1 MTRVLV
7 TGGCGFIGTNLIRLM
22 HAERPDW
29 VILNVDCLTYAGNSD
44 NLNNLTSSDR
54 YTFELLNITDQ
65 SAVIGV
71 IDTFR
76 PDRVFHLAAESHV
89 DRSIDSPTHFMT
101 SNIMGTFH
109 LLEAVRAT
117 WGERKDTRFIHVSTD
132 EVYGSLNAF
141 EQFTESSPYNP
152 SSPYAASKASSDHL
166 VRAYHRTYGLP
177 VILSH
182 SVNNFGAYQ
191 FPEKLVPLTIHRAIN
206 GQSVPVYGNGHQVRD
221 WLEVED
227 HCRALLALER
237 CGMVGHTYNV
247 SGRSERRNLEVIA
260 QIFVE
265 LAHCTGQSLEYYNDL
280 IDHVSDRPGHDVR
293 YALDPTKLITETNWA
308 PAYTFEEGIR
318 RTVSWY
324 LRNQVWVEQMRARAQ
339 EMRLYSK
346 EVK

>member
-1 MTRVLV
+1 
-7 TGGCGFIGTNLIRLM
+7 M

-29 VILNVDCLTYAGNSD
+29 VILNVDCLTYAGNSN

-71 IDTFR
+71 IDAFR

-89 DRSIDSPTHFMT
+89 DCSIDSPTHFMT

-177 VILSH
+177 SYLSH

-221 WLEVED
+221 WLDVED

-265 LAHCTGQSLEYYNDL
+265 LAHRTGQSLEYYNEL
-280 IDHVSDRPGHDVR
+280 IDHVSTVPDM
-293 YALDPTKLITETNWA
+293 
-308 PAYTFEEGIR
+308 TFD
-318 RTVSWY
+318 
-324 LRNQVWVEQMRARAQ
+324 MRSTQ
-339 EMRLYSK
+339 LS
-346 EVK
+346 

>member
-1 MTRVLV
+1 
-7 TGGCGFIGTNLIRLM
+7 M

-29 VILNVDCLTYAGNSD
+29 VILNVDCLTYAGNSN

-71 IDTFR
+71 IDAFR

-221 WLEVED
+221 WLDVED

-260 QIFVE
+260 QIFVG
-265 LAHCTGQSLEYYNDL
+265 LL
-280 IDHVSDRPGHDVR
+280 IVPDNLLS
-293 YALDPTKLITETNWA
+293 IIMN
-308 PAYTFEEGIR
+308 
-318 RTVSWY
+318 
-324 LRNQVWVEQMRARAQ
+324 
-339 EMRLYSK
+339 
-346 EVK
+346 